1 MIKHTLNNQIFNFI
15 YNFIIN
21 NLQKYAFF
29 FILYKLFLYF
39 FNNIICIT

>member
-1 MIKHTLNNQIFNFI
+1 MIKLTLNNQIFNFI

-29 FILYKLFLYF
+29 LFYANF
-39 FNNIICIT
+39 FPFL